1 MPRRRT
7 RKKAFNTK
15 LIVDVAGASLI
26 VEKMPS
32 IIQSFVELDPTVS
45 QFAGIGAGYIAGM
58 LLKRPDLQNASI
70 ALGIVNLVSPMI
82 DDLIGGGGIEKLTMT
97 PGTESSPKSL
107 PPVPQKNITTDD
119 YVSLNDYVSEN
130 EVGSKMAFP
139 AYRDSY

>member
-15 LIVDVAGASLI
+15 LIIDVAGASLI

-45 QFAGIGAGYIAGM
+45 QFAGIGAGYVAGM

-82 DDLIGGGGIEKLTMT
+82 DDLIGGGGIENLDMEPSGSTQKQ
-97 PGTESSPKSL
+97 L
-107 PPVPQKNITTDD
+107 PPESKKNITTDD